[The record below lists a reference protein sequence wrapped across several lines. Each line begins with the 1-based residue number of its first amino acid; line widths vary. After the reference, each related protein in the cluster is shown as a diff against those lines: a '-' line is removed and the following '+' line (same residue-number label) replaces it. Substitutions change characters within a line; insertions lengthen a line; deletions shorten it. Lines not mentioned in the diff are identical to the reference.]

1 MHFFVGEVVRLKNES
16 FTEAGKI
23 VAMASLRKYGHWLD
37 RYGNTVPKY
46 CIDVSVEN

>member
-16 FTEAGKI
+16 FTEAGKM
-23 VAMASLRKYGHWLD
+23 VASLRKYGQWLD